1 MHLANRTPS
10 AVRLTAFTA
19 ALTAALT
26 AAAGCGGDS
35 GSSPP
40 ANETQVADFVSQVM
54 SADLQTTATLREG
67 ERPGAQGTGS
77 TLNVTSNAAAIL
89 GGSSQVALQASAA
102 FTRVIVGVEGS
113 MGYYELTL
121 PAAVTSTGVVITLPQ
136 DLPRS
141 GFNVVYG
148 IADAAG
154 SVAAY
159 RSAPV
164 SVETVGT
171 GDVQVSVSWTEDS
184 DVDLHVIDPSGE
196 EIFYGHRVAQS
207 GGELDLDSNPACRL
221 DNKRNENVTFPA
233 GRAPHGE
240 YIVLVDY
247 WSNCD
252 VAETNYLV
260 TVNIG
265 GRLYTT
271 KRDKL
276 TGEGDQ
282 GGEGSGTEVLRF
294 SYP

>member
-1 MHLANRTPS
+1 MNLASRMPS
-10 AVRLTAFTA
+10 AFRLTA
-19 ALTAALT
+19 LAALT

-35 GSSPP
+35 DSSGPSD
-40 ANETQVADFVSQVM
+40 ETQVASFLSQVAT
-54 SADLQTTATLREG
+54 SDLQTTATLREG

-77 TLNVTSNAAAIL
+77 TLTVANAAAAIL
-89 GGSSQVALQASAA
+89 GGSSQVALRASAA
-102 FTRVIVGVEGS
+102 FTKVIVGVEGAA
-113 MGYYELTL
+113 GYYELTL
-121 PAAVTSTGVVITLPQ
+121 PASVTSTNVVITLPQ
-136 DLPRS
+136 DLPRP

-148 IADAAG
+148 IADAVGA
-154 SVAAY
+154 VAAY
-159 RSAPV
+159 ESAPV
-164 SVETVGT
+164 SVQTVGT

-221 DNKRNENVTFPA
+221 DGKRNENVTFPA

-252 VAETNYLV
+252 VAETNYVV
-260 TVNIG
+260 TVNIA
-265 GRLYTT
+265 GRLFST

-282 GGEGSGTEVLRF
+282 GSEGSGTEVVRF